1 MKSQT
6 FYYTTSFPMIG
17 SDRSPLCHQ
26 LNTTKIET
34 DFFSDPVKVHTS
46 EYQEL
51 HETNI
56 QHHDLSQVQQLVI
69 R

>member
-6 FYYTTSFPMIG
+6 FYYTTPFPMIG
-17 SDRSPLCHQ
+17 SDRSPPCHQ
-26 LNTTKIET
+26 LNTKKIET

-56 QHHDLSQVQQLVI
+56 
-69 R
+69 